1 LKISEI
7 NLYLRRERSDKL
19 EVSIL
24 YKFNMNPTGN
34 RMVRH
39 AKAGFISLGVLVG
52 LMWVIEFV
60 DWFIPI
66 IQFDIYG
73 IHPRNLGWFQGIV
86 FAPLLHG
93 SWAHIMANTP
103 PLLIFG
109 GLIALQGV
117 GDFWLVTIVSALVS
131 GIGVWFIAPPASV
144 TVGASGVI
152 FGYLG
157 FLLLRGFFERRFSSI
172 LISLGVGAFYS
183 SMIWGVLPTS
193 PNVSWQAHFFGFI
206 GGILAAN
213 LVSKLP
219 HNQKI

>member
-1 LKISEI
+1 
-7 NLYLRRERSDKL
+7 
-19 EVSIL
+19 
-24 YKFNMNPTGN
+24 MTPTGN

-39 AKAGFISLGVLVG
+39 AKAGFVSLGVFVG
-52 LMWVIEFV
+52 LMWVIEFI

-66 IQFDIYG
+66 QFDAFG
-73 IHPRNLGWFQGIV
+73 IHPRNLAWLQGIL

-93 SWAHIMANTP
+93 SWAHIIANTP

-117 GDFWLVTIVSALVS
+117 GDFWLATIVSALVS

-144 TVGASGVI
+144 TVGASGII

-183 SMIWGVLPTS
+183 SMIWGVLPSS
-193 PNVSWQAHFFGFI
+193 PNVSWQAHFFGFV

-219 HNQKI
+219 KNKAF